1 MIKLS
6 NRLEAISSFIDK
18 KDISLD
24 VGCDHALLD
33 IYLSNKYNKKY
44 YASDIRES
52 ALNMARANIE
62 KYRCN
67 KVEIRCG
74 SGLEVLKYVRSQG
87 LDVPIIL
94 LTAKGEISDKIT
106 GLDLGADDYMAKPF
120 SSEELLARI
129 RALLRRK
136 GEINFDNLISF
147 EDVSLDIGTLKL
159 KKDNDE
165 ITLTAKESA
174 LIELLIKKAGIVA
187 SKEEIINKIW
197 GYESDADGNN
207 VEVYITFLRKK
218 LKFLKS
224 DVSIKAIRNA
234 GYILCLKS

>member
-1 MIKLS
+1 MRILVVEDEEQLS
-6 NRLEAISSFIDK
+6 EAVGELLEKQNYIVDRVFNGEDAVDNIISGIYD
-18 KDISLD
+18 L
-24 VGCDHALLD
+24 VVLD
-33 IYLSNKYNKKY
+33 IMIPKK
-44 YASDIRES
+44 
-52 ALNMARANIE
+52 
-62 KYRCN
+62 
-67 KVEIRCG
+67 
-74 SGLEVLKYVRSQG
+74 SGLEVLKYVRSHG

-120 SSEELLARI
+120 SAEELLARI

-174 LIELLIKKAGIVA
+174 LIELLIKKSGIVA

-197 GYESDADGNN
+197 GYESDADDNN

>member
-1 MIKLS
+1 MVEDEEQLS
-6 NRLEAISSFIDK
+6 EAVGELLEKQNYIVDRVFNGEDAVDNIISGIYD
-18 KDISLD
+18 L
-24 VGCDHALLD
+24 VVLD
-33 IYLSNKYNKKY
+33 IMIPKK
-44 YASDIRES
+44 
-52 ALNMARANIE
+52 
-62 KYRCN
+62 
-67 KVEIRCG
+67 

-120 SSEELLARI
+120 SAEELLARI

-147 EDVSLDIGTLKL
+147 GDVSLDIGTLKL
-159 KKDNDE
+159 KKDNNE

-174 LIELLIKKAGIVA
+174 LIELLIKKSGIVA

-197 GYESDADGNN
+197 GYESDADDNN

>member
-1 MIKLS
+1 MVEDEEQLS
-6 NRLEAISSFIDK
+6 EAVGELLEKQNYIVDRVFNGEDAVDNIIS
-18 KDISLD
+18 DIYDL
-24 VGCDHALLD
+24 VVLD
-33 IYLSNKYNKKY
+33 IMIPKK
-44 YASDIRES
+44 
-52 ALNMARANIE
+52 N
-62 KYRCN
+62 
-67 KVEIRCG
+67 
-74 SGLEVLKYVRSQG
+74 GLEVLKYIRTQG

-106 GLDLGADDYMAKPF
+106 GLDLGADDYLAKPF
-120 SSEELLARI
+120 AAEELLARI

-159 KKDNDE
+159 KKDDNE

-174 LIELLIKKAGIVA
+174 LIELLIKKSGIVA
-187 SKEEIINKIW
+187 GKEEIINKIW
-197 GYESDADGNN
+197 GYESDADDNN

>member
-1 MIKLS
+1 MVEDEEQLS
-6 NRLEAISSFIDK
+6 EAVGELLEKQNYIVDRVFNGEDAVDNIISGIYD
-18 KDISLD
+18 L
-24 VGCDHALLD
+24 VVLD
-33 IYLSNKYNKKY
+33 IMIPKK
-44 YASDIRES
+44 
-52 ALNMARANIE
+52 
-62 KYRCN
+62 
-67 KVEIRCG
+67 
-74 SGLEVLKYVRSQG
+74 SGLEVLKYVRGQG
-87 LDVPIIL
+87 FDMPIIL

-120 SSEELLARI
+120 AAEELLARI

-147 EDVSLDIGTLKL
+147 GDVSLDIGTLKL
-159 KKDNDE
+159 KKDNNE

-174 LIELLIKKAGIVA
+174 LIELLIKKSGIVA

-197 GYESDADGNN
+197 GYESDADDNN

-218 LKFLKS
+218 LKFLKT

>member
-1 MIKLS
+1 MRILVVEDEEQLS
-6 NRLEAISSFIDK
+6 EAVGELLEKHNYIVDRVFNGEDAVDNIFS
-18 KDISLD
+18 DIYDL
-24 VGCDHALLD
+24 VVLD
-33 IYLSNKYNKKY
+33 IMIPKK
-44 YASDIRES
+44 
-52 ALNMARANIE
+52 
-62 KYRCN
+62 
-67 KVEIRCG
+67 
-74 SGLEVLKYVRSQG
+74 SGLEVLKDVRSQG
-87 LDVPIIL
+87 FDVPIIL

-120 SSEELLARI
+120 SAEELLARI

-147 EDVSLDIGTLKL
+147 GDVSLDIGTLKL
-159 KKDNDE
+159 KKDNNE

-174 LIELLIKKAGIVA
+174 LIELLIKKSGVVA

-197 GYESDADGNN
+197 GYESDADDNN

-218 LKFLKS
+218 LKFLKT

>member
-1 MIKLS
+1 MVEDEEQLS
-6 NRLEAISSFIDK
+6 EAVGELLEKQNYIVDRVFNGEDAIDNI
-18 KDISLD
+18 ISGIYDL
-24 VGCDHALLD
+24 VVLD
-33 IYLSNKYNKKY
+33 IMIPKK
-44 YASDIRES
+44 
-52 ALNMARANIE
+52 
-62 KYRCN
+62 
-67 KVEIRCG
+67 
-74 SGLEVLKYVRSQG
+74 SGLEVLKYVRGQG
-87 LDVPIIL
+87 LDMPIIL

-120 SSEELLARI
+120 SAEELLARI

-174 LIELLIKKAGIVA
+174 LIELLIKKSGIVA

-197 GYESDADGNN
+197 GYESDADDNN

-218 LKFLKS
+218 LKFLKT

>member
-1 MIKLS
+1 MVEDEEQLS
-6 NRLEAISSFIDK
+6 EAVGELLEKQNYIVDRVFNGEDAIDNI
-18 KDISLD
+18 ISGIYDL
-24 VGCDHALLD
+24 VVLD
-33 IYLSNKYNKKY
+33 IMIPKK
-44 YASDIRES
+44 
-52 ALNMARANIE
+52 
-62 KYRCN
+62 
-67 KVEIRCG
+67 
-74 SGLEVLKYVRSQG
+74 SGLEVLKYVRGQG
-87 LDVPIIL
+87 FDMPIIL

-120 SSEELLARI
+120 SAEELLARI

-174 LIELLIKKAGIVA
+174 LIELLIKKSGIVA

-197 GYESDADGNN
+197 GYESDADDNN

>member
-1 MIKLS
+1 MVEDEEQLS
-6 NRLEAISSFIDK
+6 EAVGELLEKQNYIVDRVFNGEDAVDNIISGIYD
-18 KDISLD
+18 L
-24 VGCDHALLD
+24 VVLD
-33 IYLSNKYNKKY
+33 IMIPKK
-44 YASDIRES
+44 
-52 ALNMARANIE
+52 
-62 KYRCN
+62 
-67 KVEIRCG
+67 
-74 SGLEVLKYVRSQG
+74 SGLEVLKYVRGQG
-87 LDVPIIL
+87 FDMPIIL

-120 SSEELLARI
+120 SAEELLARI

-174 LIELLIKKAGIVA
+174 LIELLIKKSGIVA

-197 GYESDADGNN
+197 GYESDADDNN